1 MTALL
6 KRLDLPPVWGALSW
20 GLIALW
26 AQIVSIAPV
35 PEAVRPVGTAIVV
48 VGIAFG
54 AWALLQFRGKKTP
67 VEPHKAPHAFVVTG
81 PYRLTRN
88 PMYRGLV
95 WCTIGFVLLRGEA
108 TGLVFAAGYAW
119 ILLRRFIVPEE
130 RMLEAA
136 FGDAFRAWA
145 KTVRARL

>member
-6 KRLDLPPVWGALSW
+6 KRIDLPPVWGALTW
-20 GLIALW
+20 AAIALW
-26 AQIVSIAPV
+26 AALVELV
-35 PEAVRPVGTAIVV
+35 PIPPALRPVGYALIAL
-48 VGIAFG
+48 GIAFG

-67 VEPHKAPHAFVVTG
+67 VEPHKAPHAFVTTG

-88 PMYRGLV
+88 PMYRGLI
-95 WCTIGFVLLRGEA
+95 WCTLGFVLLRGEL

-119 ILLRRFIVPEE
+119 ILNRRFIIPEE

-136 FGDAFRAWA
+136 FGDAFRDWA
-145 KTVRARL
+145 AQVRARL